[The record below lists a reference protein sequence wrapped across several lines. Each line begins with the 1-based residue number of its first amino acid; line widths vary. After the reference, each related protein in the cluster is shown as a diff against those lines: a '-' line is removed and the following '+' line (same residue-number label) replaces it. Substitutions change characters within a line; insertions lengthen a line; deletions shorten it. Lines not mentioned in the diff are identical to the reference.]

1 MGQRR
6 PISRPARRSAA
17 ALALVLAAALT
28 SCGAEDSQ
36 PATTAPPGRTAD
48 AVATLLLAPEALG
61 EGWSTLDVPP
71 DQGGIEGGVVT
82 DDNRE
87 LLPRFEQCAASDEQ
101 PQSEPLHWDAFR
113 QVNLATPVPGRTG
126 SPGPGVRPTHHLVF
140 VQEYVLTDTPSAVTT
155 TFADL
160 EESMAACVGQETTS
174 GDGEAITSEALE
186 VPAVG
191 EAATGLRYTVT
202 EPGGDD
208 GPVWDLR
215 NVAFRDGD
223 LLVALV
229 VVEIASPTIEREL
242 DDAAF
247 ADIVQAAHD
256 ATS

>member
-6 PISRPARRSAA
+6 PISHPARRSAA
-17 ALALVLAAALT
+17 ALALLLVAALT

-48 AVATLLLAPEALG
+48 SVATLLLAPEALG
-61 EGWSTLDVPP
+61 DGWSTLDAPP

-87 LLPRFEQCAASDEQ
+87 MLPRFEQCAASDEP
-101 PQSEPLHWDAFR
+101 PQSDPLHWDAFR
-113 QVNLATPVPGRTG
+113 QLNLATPVPRGTG
-126 SPGPGVRPTHHLVF
+126 SPSPGVRPTHHLVF
-140 VQEYVLTDTPSAVTT
+140 VQEYVLTDTPAAVTT

-160 EESMAACVGQETTS
+160 EESMAACVGQQTTS
-174 GDGEAITSEALE
+174 DDGEDITSEALE

-202 EPGGDD
+202 EPGPGD

-223 LLVALV
+223 LLVGLT
-229 VVEIASPTIEREL
+229 VVEIASPSIERVL

-247 ADIVQAAHD
+247 ESIVRAAHD